1 MKLMLSIRFFVAL
14 LAGVLLYQTSVVV
27 TGGVLAAIGIPR
39 AYFAF
44 FGRQHQELALAVL
57 QFVSFALPV
66 ALIVAGGTLAIQR
79 LLGRNPKA
87 VLSAVL
93 AGLVLCFAYWT
104 AVWVFQSRAD
114 LAAEPLAPS
123 ALLTQVWF
131 SPWWAA
137 SGFLAPWLG
146 FALAAWLILRN
157 RRS

>member
-1 MKLMLSIRFFVAL
+1 MKLMLSIRIFVAL
-14 LAGVLLYQTSVVV
+14 VAGVLLYQTSVVV

-93 AGLVLCFAYWT
+93 AGLVLCCVYWM
-104 AVWVFQSRAD
+104 AD
-114 LAAEPLAPS
+114 GVLTPHAGLAGEPFEPS
-123 ALLTQVWF
+123 TLLMHRLTP
-131 SPWWAA
+131 PWWAV
-137 SGFLAPWLG
+137 SGLLAPWLG
-146 FALAAWLILRN
+146 FALGAWLVLRKG
-157 RRS
+157 SV